1 MAEIIAALKERA
13 SFVIIDSPPLVAFA
27 DAAVLAAHA
36 GNALLVVRSGKTRQ
50 GELIEV
56 VNTLD
61 RVPARVLG
69 AVLNMVPSRGP
80 DVYPTRRRRRPDAER
95 PVGRPSAPSGVA
107 KGRRASAVR
116 PTTDEIVSAGPDT
129 QDAPVL
135 GQLRRRRASPAP
147 KAAPPS

>member
-1 MAEIIAALKERA
+1 MAEVVAALKERA

-36 GNALLVVRSGKTRQ
+36 GNALLVVRSGKTRR

-69 AVLNMVPSRGP
+69 AVLNMVQSRGP
-80 DVYPTRRRRRPDAER
+80 DAYPTRRRRRPDIAP
-95 PVGRPSAPSGVA
+95 PVGRPRASGSR
-107 KGRRASAVR
+107 KGRRASPME
-116 PTTDEIVSAGPDT
+116 PTTDDT
-129 QDAPVL
+129 APATDAQDVPVP
-135 GQLRRRRASPAP
+135 GEMRRRRASPAP